1 MFVIARMHID
11 LQQLFRLETPGGPRP
26 AQLLPS
32 HHGRKLRLAHLGC
45 SPIAMAATRDKP
57 ATVLVVNTLTS
68 KPGET
73 PHALLDRNGLET
85 HLLQDMQLVLCPECG
100 VPQADR
106 HDRFNGVTMAVLELR
121 VPEGH
126 DVPLQNG
133 LAFAPSRGRLVS
145 REVVN
150 QRFIQIC
157 DRGLEFAKPLPEARP
172 GWPLPLV
179 QFLDCLTPSAH
190 DAVLEMLTHAVDVM
204 RRLVDT
210 AVSTDDAMKHPPNN
224 NMAEVA
230 SVGRRYRAASQP
242 QAVPISHHH
251 ISG

>member
-1 MFVIARMHID
+1 
-11 LQQLFRLETPGGPRP
+11 
-26 AQLLPS
+26 
-32 HHGRKLRLAHLGC
+32 
-45 SPIAMAATRDKP
+45 MAATRYKP

-73 PHALLDRNGLET
+73 PHSFLDRNGLDT
-85 HLLQDMQLVLCPECG
+85 HLLQDMQLVLFPECG
-100 VPQADR
+100 APHADR
-106 HDRFNGVTMAVLELR
+106 HDRFNGVTMAALELR

-133 LAFAPSRGRLVS
+133 LAFAPSKGRLVS
-145 REVVN
+145 GEVFN

-190 DAVLEMLTHAVDVM
+190 DAVLEMLTHVVDVM
-204 RRLVDT
+204 CRMVDT
-210 AVSTDDAMKHPPNN
+210 AVSTETP
-224 NMAEVA
+224 
-230 SVGRRYRAASQP
+230 
-242 QAVPISHHH
+242 
-251 ISG
+251 